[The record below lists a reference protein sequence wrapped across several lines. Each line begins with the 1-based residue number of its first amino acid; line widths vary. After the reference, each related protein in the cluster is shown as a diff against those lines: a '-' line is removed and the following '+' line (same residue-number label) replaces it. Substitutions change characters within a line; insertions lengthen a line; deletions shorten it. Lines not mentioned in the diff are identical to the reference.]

1 MRMDSRHKTL
11 IQRLIATVLYTFL
24 HFLANSS
31 RDLDSE
37 ADHLDLQA
45 DLDDLVRWAQ
55 CWGIEINSRNSVLM
69 HTGYEHK
76 DLGVIISHDL
86 KTATHCSTA
95 AVKGF
100 RALWSLRRAPS
111 FEYCIQ
117 TANPCLA
124 KDTNSLERVQRVG
137 TKLVRGHPKLP
148 YDERLKRLNI
158 SPCRIVRRDVTLYWH
173 FVSLIMIWVLI
184 CFIFLLPPA
193 LIISEM
199 VHKVRSNKL
208 KVGYSNLM
216 DNGDINLEEG
226 ELDVDLSDEE
236 GCKLK
241 NENDLRKEEKLD
253 KESEVKK
260 HKKKEKKA
268 KKEKKHKKKKK
279 KHRHDNKEKWYS
291 SLILL
296 TFSSLNNGD
305 VVQPPVNEAKVE
317 DLGSPKKEINDIPY
331 VPKRVPISLEEL
343 ILKRKAEEAEL
354 IKPKFISKEERIQ
367 QAIQRR
373 QAEVQ
378 AQREK
383 QMEAFKKQTEYLE
396 GAKDLERKRRAEDF
410 QERMRQ
416 HRNFRNTGKRAAQEE
431 GPGDKVNI
439 SQEEQAI
446 KERYLGQKRLTKR
459 RPRRLN
465 ERKFVFDWDV
475 ADDTSQ
481 DYNPLYKE
489 KHQIQFFGRGHIG
502 GIDIKQQKKEIG
514 RFYSK
519 LLESRRSD
527 TQKVQEKKRLSGVAK
542 REAKQKWDD
551 RHWTE
556 KALDQMTER
565 DWRIFREDFN
575 ISTKGGNIPNPLRS
589 WAEMN
594 VADELKD
601 VIKKVGYPEP
611 TPIQRQ
617 AIPIGLQNR
626 DIIGVAETGSGKT
639 AAFLIPLLN
648 WIQRLPKL
656 ERLEDTEQGPYAII
670 MAPTREL
677 AQQIEEET
685 VKFGRPLGIKT
696 VSLIGGLSRE
706 DQALKLRMGAEIVI
720 GTPGR
725 LNDVLENRYM
735 VLNQCTY
742 IVLDEADKMI
752 DMGFEPEV
760 NNILTY
766 LPVTNEK
773 PDNEDA
779 EDDSKLL
786 SNFATKHKYRQTVMF
801 TATMPP
807 AVERLARSYLRRP
820 AMVYIGS
827 AGKPTERVEQIV
839 YMVSEQEKRRKL
851 LEILAAGLDPPVII
865 FVNQKKGADV
875 LAKGLEK
882 LGYSAVV
889 LHGGKGQEQRE
900 YALASL
906 KSGQKEI
913 LVATDVAGRGID
925 IKDVSM
931 VINYDMSKTIDE
943 YVHRIGRT
951 GRAGKSGIAIS
962 LLTKEDAPV
971 FYDLKQLL
979 IQSPVSTCPHELANH
994 PDAQTKPGILA
1005 AKKRRA
1011 EETVYIT

>member
-1 MRMDSRHKTL
+1 
-11 IQRLIATVLYTFL
+11 
-24 HFLANSS
+24 
-31 RDLDSE
+31 
-37 ADHLDLQA
+37 
-45 DLDDLVRWAQ
+45 
-55 CWGIEINSRNSVLM
+55 
-69 HTGYEHK
+69 
-76 DLGVIISHDL
+76 
-86 KTATHCSTA
+86 
-95 AVKGF
+95 
-100 RALWSLRRAPS
+100 
-111 FEYCIQ
+111 
-117 TANPCLA
+117 
-124 KDTNSLERVQRVG
+124 
-137 TKLVRGHPKLP
+137 
-148 YDERLKRLNI
+148 
-158 SPCRIVRRDVTLYWH
+158 
-173 FVSLIMIWVLI
+173 
-184 CFIFLLPPA
+184 
-193 LIISEM
+193 
-199 VHKVRSNKL
+199 
-208 KVGYSNLM
+208 M

-236 GCKLK
+236 GWKLK
-241 NENDLRKEEKLD
+241 NEN
-253 KESEVKK
+253 
-260 HKKKEKKA
+260 
-268 KKEKKHKKKKK
+268 
-279 KHRHDNKEKWYS
+279 
-291 SLILL
+291 
-296 TFSSLNNGD
+296 SLNNGD
-305 VVQPPVNEAKVE
+305 VQPPVNEAKV
-317 DLGSPKKEINDIPY
+317 DLGSPKKEIDDVPY

-378 AQREK
+378 AQH
-383 QMEAFKKQTEYLE
+383 
-396 GAKDLERKRRAEDF
+396 LERKRRAEDF

-502 GIDIKQQKKEIG
+502 GIDIK
-514 RFYSK
+514 
-519 LLESRRSD
+519 
-527 TQKVQEKKRLSGVAK
+527 VMKKRLSGVAK

-601 VIKKVGYPEP
+601 VGYPEP

-656 ERLEDTEQGPYAII
+656 ERLE
-670 MAPTREL
+670 
-677 AQQIEEET
+677 QIEEET

-742 IVLDEADKMI
+742 IVLDE
-752 DMGFEPEV
+752 
-760 NNILTY
+760 
-766 LPVTNEK
+766 
-773 PDNEDA
+773 
-779 EDDSKLL
+779 
-786 SNFATKHKYRQTVMF
+786 
-801 TATMPP
+801 
-807 AVERLARSYLRRP
+807 
-820 AMVYIGS
+820 
-827 AGKPTERVEQIV
+827 
-839 YMVSEQEKRRKL
+839 
-851 LEILAAGLDPPVII
+851 
-865 FVNQKKGADV
+865 
-875 LAKGLEK
+875 
-882 LGYSAVV
+882 
-889 LHGGKGQEQRE
+889 
-900 YALASL
+900 
-906 KSGQKEI
+906 
-913 LVATDVAGRGID
+913 
-925 IKDVSM
+925 
-931 VINYDMSKTIDE
+931 
-943 YVHRIGRT
+943 
-951 GRAGKSGIAIS
+951 
-962 LLTKEDAPV
+962 
-971 FYDLKQLL
+971 
-979 IQSPVSTCPHELANH
+979 VST
-994 PDAQTKPGILA
+994 DILEHS
-1005 AKKRRA
+1005 KSDSF
-1011 EETVYIT
+1011 

>member
-1 MRMDSRHKTL
+1 M
-11 IQRLIATVLYTFL
+11 
-24 HFLANSS
+24 
-31 RDLDSE
+31 
-37 ADHLDLQA
+37 
-45 DLDDLVRWAQ
+45 
-55 CWGIEINSRNSVLM
+55 
-69 HTGYEHK
+69 
-76 DLGVIISHDL
+76 
-86 KTATHCSTA
+86 
-95 AVKGF
+95 
-100 RALWSLRRAPS
+100 P
-111 FEYCIQ
+111 
-117 TANPCLA
+117 
-124 KDTNSLERVQRVG
+124 
-137 TKLVRGHPKLP
+137 
-148 YDERLKRLNI
+148 
-158 SPCRIVRRDVTLYWH
+158 
-173 FVSLIMIWVLI
+173 
-184 CFIFLLPPA
+184 
-193 LIISEM
+193 
-199 VHKVRSNKL
+199 
-208 KVGYSNLM
+208 
-216 DNGDINLEEG
+216 
-226 ELDVDLSDEE
+226 
-236 GCKLK
+236 
-241 NENDLRKEEKLD
+241 KEEQLEQKSQDVELT
-253 KESEVKK
+253 KPSPPGVP
-260 HKKKEKKA
+260 EKK
-268 KKEKKHKKKKK
+268 
-279 KHRHDNKEKWYS
+279 
-291 SLILL
+291 I
-296 TFSSLNNGD
+296 
-305 VVQPPVNEAKVE
+305 
-317 DLGSPKKEINDIPY
+317 
-331 VPKRVPISLEEL
+331 PISLEEL
-343 ILKRKAEEAEL
+343 ISRKKAEEAEQ
-354 IKPKFISKEERIQ
+354 IKPKFISREQREQEALR
-367 QAIQRR
+367 RR

-378 AQREK
+378 AQKDR
-383 QMEAFKKQTEYLE
+383 QMEAMRKQAEYLKQ
-396 GAKDLERKRRAEDF
+396 AKDIERAKRVEEFEERFRDHRRGRDRERTFNKRPNDDPAGTDKSLDVIQED
-410 QERMRQ
+410 
-416 HRNFRNTGKRAAQEE
+416 
-431 GPGDKVNI
+431 
-439 SQEEQAI
+439 QAI

-459 RPRRLN
+459 RQRRLN
-465 ERKFVFDWDV
+465 ERKFVFDWD
-475 ADDTSQ
+475 ASDDTSQ
-481 DYNPLYKE
+481 DYNPIYKE

-514 RFYSK
+514 RFYVK
-519 LLESRRSD
+519 LLEDRRSEP
-527 TQKVQEKKRLSGVAK
+527 QKAQEEKRLFGLAR

-551 RHWTE
+551 RHWSE

-565 DWRIFREDFN
+565 DWRIFREDFS

-589 WAEMN
+589 WKEMK
-594 VADELKD
+594 VASELRE
-601 VIKKVGYPEP
+601 VIQRVGYAEP

-706 DQALKLRMGAEIVI
+706 EQALKLRMGAEIVI

-760 NNILTY
+760 NNILSY

-773 PDNEDA
+773 PDTEDA

-820 AMVYIGS
+820 AIVYIGS

-839 YMVSEQEKRRKL
+839 YMVSEQEKRKKL
-851 LEILAAGLDPPVII
+851 LNILNEGIDPPVII
-865 FVNQKKGADV
+865 FVNQKKGADM
-875 LAKGLEK
+875 LAKGLDK
-882 LGYSAVV
+882 LGFSAVV

-931 VINYDMSKTIDE
+931 VINYDMSKTIDD

-951 GRAGKSGIAIS
+951 GRAGKSGIAVTF
-962 LLTKEDAPV
+962 LTREDTTV
-971 FYDLKQLL
+971 YYDLKQLL
-979 IQSPVSTCPHELANH
+979 MQSPVSTCPYELANH

-1011 EETVYIT
+1011 DETVFVA

>member
-1 MRMDSRHKTL
+1 
-11 IQRLIATVLYTFL
+11 
-24 HFLANSS
+24 
-31 RDLDSE
+31 
-37 ADHLDLQA
+37 
-45 DLDDLVRWAQ
+45 
-55 CWGIEINSRNSVLM
+55 
-69 HTGYEHK
+69 
-76 DLGVIISHDL
+76 
-86 KTATHCSTA
+86 
-95 AVKGF
+95 
-100 RALWSLRRAPS
+100 
-111 FEYCIQ
+111 
-117 TANPCLA
+117 
-124 KDTNSLERVQRVG
+124 
-137 TKLVRGHPKLP
+137 
-148 YDERLKRLNI
+148 
-158 SPCRIVRRDVTLYWH
+158 
-173 FVSLIMIWVLI
+173 
-184 CFIFLLPPA
+184 
-193 LIISEM
+193 
-199 VHKVRSNKL
+199 
-208 KVGYSNLM
+208 M
-216 DNGDINLEEG
+216 DNGGVALEEG
-226 ELDVDLSDEE
+226 ELDEDLSDEE
-236 GCKLK
+236 ASKLK
-241 NENDLRKEEKLD
+241 RENEVKKED
-253 KESEVKK
+253 IPGDNEVKK
-260 HKKKEKKA
+260 HKSKKEKKA
-268 KKEKKHKKKKK
+268 KKEKKHKKKHK
-279 KHRHDNKEKWYS
+279 KHKHKDEEESSVKNKSVSESPAKEVKPEV
-291 SLILL
+291 
-296 TFSSLNNGD
+296 TNNSK
-305 VVQPPVNEAKVE
+305 NETENNA
-317 DLGSPKKEINDIPY
+317 PRPQ
-331 VPKRVPISLEEL
+331 KRVPISLEEL
-343 ILKRKAEEAEL
+343 ISRKKAEEAEQ

-367 QAIQRR
+367 EALRRR

-383 QMEAFKKQTEYLE
+383 QMQEFKKQTEYLE
-396 GAKDLERKRRAEDF
+396 SAKDLERRKRAEEF
-410 QERMRQ
+410 EERMRQ
-416 HRNFRNTGKRAAQEE
+416 YRNSRNSGKRAAEE
-431 GPGDKVNI
+431 RASGEKKSPNT
-439 SQEEQAI
+439 QEEQAI

-465 ERKFVFDWDV
+465 ERKFVFDWDA

-519 LLESRRSD
+519 LLEDRRSD
-527 TQKVQEKKRLSGVAK
+527 TQRVQEEKRLTGVAK

-556 KALDQMTER
+556 KAVDQMTER
-565 DWRIFREDFN
+565 DWRIFREDFS

-594 VADELKD
+594 VADELKE

-807 AVERLARSYLRRP
+807 AVERLARTYLRRP

-851 LEILAAGLDPPVII
+851 LEILSSGLDPPVII

-951 GRAGKSGIAIS
+951 GRAGKSGVAIT

-979 IQSPVSTCPHELANH
+979 VQSPVSTCPHDLANH

>member
-1 MRMDSRHKTL
+1 
-11 IQRLIATVLYTFL
+11 
-24 HFLANSS
+24 
-31 RDLDSE
+31 
-37 ADHLDLQA
+37 
-45 DLDDLVRWAQ
+45 
-55 CWGIEINSRNSVLM
+55 
-69 HTGYEHK
+69 
-76 DLGVIISHDL
+76 
-86 KTATHCSTA
+86 
-95 AVKGF
+95 
-100 RALWSLRRAPS
+100 
-111 FEYCIQ
+111 
-117 TANPCLA
+117 
-124 KDTNSLERVQRVG
+124 
-137 TKLVRGHPKLP
+137 
-148 YDERLKRLNI
+148 
-158 SPCRIVRRDVTLYWH
+158 
-173 FVSLIMIWVLI
+173 
-184 CFIFLLPPA
+184 
-193 LIISEM
+193 
-199 VHKVRSNKL
+199 
-208 KVGYSNLM
+208 M
-216 DNGDINLEEG
+216 DNGDVTLEEG
-226 ELDVDLSDEE
+226 ELDEDVSDEE

-241 NENDLRKEEKLD
+241 REDETMKEVGMND
-253 KESEVKK
+253 SGEVKK
-260 HKKKEKKA
+260 RKKKEKKA

-279 KHRHDNKEKWYS
+279 KHKSR
-291 SLILL
+291 
-296 TFSSLNNGD
+296 
-305 VVQPPVNEAKVE
+305 NEASPVE
-317 DLGSPKKEINDIPY
+317 NTDIRGSPAKETKMEDGKGFKNDVESETPR
-331 VPKRVPISLEEL
+331 VQKRVPISLEEL
-343 ILKRKAEEAEL
+343 ISRKKAEEAEQ

-367 QAIQRR
+367 EALRRR

-396 GAKDLERKRRAEDF
+396 SAKGLERKRRTEDF
-410 QERMRQ
+410 EERMRQ
-416 HRNFRNTGKRAAQEE
+416 YRNSRNPGKRVAEDSGTGNKQNST
-431 GPGDKVNI
+431 V
-439 SQEEQAI
+439 QEEQVI

-465 ERKFVFDWDV
+465 ERKFVFDWDA

-519 LLESRRSD
+519 LLEDRRSD
-527 TQKVQEKKRLSGVAK
+527 TQRVQEEKRLTGVAK

-556 KALDQMTER
+556 KGLSQMTER
-565 DWRIFREDFN
+565 DWRIFREDFS

-648 WIQRLPKL
+648 WIQQLPKL

-807 AVERLARSYLRRP
+807 AVERLARTYLRRP

-851 LEILAAGLDPPVII
+851 LEILSAGLDPPVII

-951 GRAGKSGIAIS
+951 GRAGKSGIAIT
-962 LLTKEDAPV
+962 LLTKEDSPV
-971 FYDLKQLL
+971 YYDLKQLL
-979 IQSPVSTCPHELANH
+979 VQSPVSTCPHDLANH

>member
-1 MRMDSRHKTL
+1 
-11 IQRLIATVLYTFL
+11 
-24 HFLANSS
+24 
-31 RDLDSE
+31 
-37 ADHLDLQA
+37 
-45 DLDDLVRWAQ
+45 
-55 CWGIEINSRNSVLM
+55 
-69 HTGYEHK
+69 
-76 DLGVIISHDL
+76 
-86 KTATHCSTA
+86 
-95 AVKGF
+95 
-100 RALWSLRRAPS
+100 
-111 FEYCIQ
+111 
-117 TANPCLA
+117 
-124 KDTNSLERVQRVG
+124 
-137 TKLVRGHPKLP
+137 
-148 YDERLKRLNI
+148 
-158 SPCRIVRRDVTLYWH
+158 
-173 FVSLIMIWVLI
+173 
-184 CFIFLLPPA
+184 
-193 LIISEM
+193 
-199 VHKVRSNKL
+199 
-208 KVGYSNLM
+208 M
-216 DNGDINLEEG
+216 DNGDVNLEEG
-226 ELDVDLSDEE
+226 ELDVDLSDDE
-236 GCKLK
+236 GSKSK
-241 NENDLRKEEKLD
+241 NENDYTKLEKLGG
-253 KESEVKK
+253 EVEVKK

-279 KHRHDNKEKWYS
+279 KHRREVEDKC
-291 SLILL
+291 
-296 TFSSLNNGD
+296 SLNNGD
-305 VVQPPVNEAKVE
+305 VQSPVKEPKLEEPNSLKNEV
-317 DLGSPKKEINDIPY
+317 NDIP
-331 VPKRVPISLEEL
+331 VVQKRVPISLEEL
-343 ILKRKAEEAEL
+343 ILRRKAEEAEL
-354 IKPKFISKEERIQ
+354 VKPKFISKEERIQ

-410 QERMRQ
+410 QEKMRQ
-416 HRNFRNTGKRAAQEE
+416 HRYSRNTGKRAVQEE
-431 GPGDKVNI
+431 GSVDKMNSI

-465 ERKFVFDWDV
+465 ERKFVFDWDA

-706 DQALKLRMGAEIVI
+706 EQALKLRMGAEIVI

>member
-1 MRMDSRHKTL
+1 
-11 IQRLIATVLYTFL
+11 
-24 HFLANSS
+24 
-31 RDLDSE
+31 
-37 ADHLDLQA
+37 
-45 DLDDLVRWAQ
+45 
-55 CWGIEINSRNSVLM
+55 
-69 HTGYEHK
+69 
-76 DLGVIISHDL
+76 
-86 KTATHCSTA
+86 
-95 AVKGF
+95 
-100 RALWSLRRAPS
+100 
-111 FEYCIQ
+111 
-117 TANPCLA
+117 
-124 KDTNSLERVQRVG
+124 
-137 TKLVRGHPKLP
+137 
-148 YDERLKRLNI
+148 
-158 SPCRIVRRDVTLYWH
+158 
-173 FVSLIMIWVLI
+173 
-184 CFIFLLPPA
+184 
-193 LIISEM
+193 
-199 VHKVRSNKL
+199 
-208 KVGYSNLM
+208 M

-226 ELDVDLSDEE
+226 ELDVDLSDED
-236 GCKLK
+236 GCRLK
-241 NENDLRKEEKLD
+241 REDNIKEEGKHD
-253 KESEVKK
+253 EKDDVKK
-260 HKKKEKKA
+260 HKKKEKKV
-268 KKEKKHKKKKK
+268 KKDKKHKKKKK
-279 KHRHDNKEKWYS
+279 KHKHKDENTS
-291 SLILL
+291 PV
-296 TFSSLNNGD
+296 NNGD
-305 VVQPPVNEAKVE
+305 VSKSPMKEPKFDVPENVQNVNE
-317 DLGSPKKEINDIPY
+317 IHQI
-331 VPKRVPISLEEL
+331 PKRVPISLEEL
-343 ILKRKAEEAEL
+343 ILKKKAEEAEL

-367 QAIQRR
+367 QALQRR

-383 QMEAFKKQTEYLE
+383 QVQAFKKQAEYLE
-396 GAKDLERKRRAEDF
+396 GAKDLERKKRAEDF

-416 HRNFRNTGKRAAQEE
+416 YRNSRNTGKRAVEVDGSVE
-431 GPGDKVNI
+431 KLNSV

-465 ERKFVFDWDV
+465 ERKFVFDWDA

-556 KALDQMTER
+556 KALGQMTER
-565 DWRIFREDFN
+565 DWRIFREDFS

-742 IVLDEADKMI
+742 IVLDEVSFI
-752 DMGFEPEV
+752 TPQ
-760 NNILTY
+760 
-766 LPVTNEK
+766 
-773 PDNEDA
+773 
-779 EDDSKLL
+779 
-786 SNFATKHKYRQTVMF
+786 FAK
-801 TATMPP
+801 
-807 AVERLARSYLRRP
+807 
-820 AMVYIGS
+820 
-827 AGKPTERVEQIV
+827 
-839 YMVSEQEKRRKL
+839 
-851 LEILAAGLDPPVII
+851 
-865 FVNQKKGADV
+865 
-875 LAKGLEK
+875 
-882 LGYSAVV
+882 
-889 LHGGKGQEQRE
+889 
-900 YALASL
+900 
-906 KSGQKEI
+906 
-913 LVATDVAGRGID
+913 
-925 IKDVSM
+925 
-931 VINYDMSKTIDE
+931 
-943 YVHRIGRT
+943 
-951 GRAGKSGIAIS
+951 
-962 LLTKEDAPV
+962 
-971 FYDLKQLL
+971 
-979 IQSPVSTCPHELANH
+979 
-994 PDAQTKPGILA
+994 
-1005 AKKRRA
+1005 
-1011 EETVYIT
+1011 

>member
-1 MRMDSRHKTL
+1 
-11 IQRLIATVLYTFL
+11 
-24 HFLANSS
+24 
-31 RDLDSE
+31 
-37 ADHLDLQA
+37 
-45 DLDDLVRWAQ
+45 
-55 CWGIEINSRNSVLM
+55 
-69 HTGYEHK
+69 
-76 DLGVIISHDL
+76 
-86 KTATHCSTA
+86 
-95 AVKGF
+95 
-100 RALWSLRRAPS
+100 
-111 FEYCIQ
+111 
-117 TANPCLA
+117 
-124 KDTNSLERVQRVG
+124 
-137 TKLVRGHPKLP
+137 
-148 YDERLKRLNI
+148 
-158 SPCRIVRRDVTLYWH
+158 
-173 FVSLIMIWVLI
+173 
-184 CFIFLLPPA
+184 
-193 LIISEM
+193 
-199 VHKVRSNKL
+199 
-208 KVGYSNLM
+208 M

-226 ELDVDLSDEE
+226 ELDVDLSDED
-236 GCKLK
+236 GCRLK
-241 NENDLRKEEKLD
+241 REDNIKEEGKHD
-253 KESEVKK
+253 EKDDVKK
-260 HKKKEKKA
+260 HKKKEKKV
-268 KKEKKHKKKKK
+268 KKDKKHKKKKK
-279 KHRHDNKEKWYS
+279 KHKHKDENTS
-291 SLILL
+291 PV
-296 TFSSLNNGD
+296 NNGD
-305 VVQPPVNEAKVE
+305 VSKSPMKEPKFDVPENVQNVNE
-317 DLGSPKKEINDIPY
+317 IHQI
-331 VPKRVPISLEEL
+331 PKRVPISLEEL
-343 ILKRKAEEAEL
+343 ILKKKAEEAEL

-367 QAIQRR
+367 QALQRR

-383 QMEAFKKQTEYLE
+383 QVQAFKKQAEYLE
-396 GAKDLERKRRAEDF
+396 GAKDLERKKRAEDF

-416 HRNFRNTGKRAAQEE
+416 YRNSRNTGKRAVEVDGSVE
-431 GPGDKVNI
+431 KLNSV

-465 ERKFVFDWDV
+465 ERKFVFDWDA

-556 KALDQMTER
+556 KALGQMTER
-565 DWRIFREDFN
+565 DWRIFREDFS

-931 VINYDMSKTIDE
+931 VINYDMSKTID
-943 YVHRIGRT
+943 
-951 GRAGKSGIAIS
+951 GKPVGYS
-962 LLTKEDAPV
+962 L
-971 FYDLKQLL
+971 
-979 IQSPVSTCPHELANH
+979 
-994 PDAQTKPGILA
+994 
-1005 AKKRRA
+1005 
-1011 EETVYIT
+1011 IT

>member
-1 MRMDSRHKTL
+1 
-11 IQRLIATVLYTFL
+11 
-24 HFLANSS
+24 
-31 RDLDSE
+31 
-37 ADHLDLQA
+37 
-45 DLDDLVRWAQ
+45 
-55 CWGIEINSRNSVLM
+55 
-69 HTGYEHK
+69 
-76 DLGVIISHDL
+76 
-86 KTATHCSTA
+86 
-95 AVKGF
+95 
-100 RALWSLRRAPS
+100 
-111 FEYCIQ
+111 
-117 TANPCLA
+117 
-124 KDTNSLERVQRVG
+124 
-137 TKLVRGHPKLP
+137 
-148 YDERLKRLNI
+148 
-158 SPCRIVRRDVTLYWH
+158 
-173 FVSLIMIWVLI
+173 
-184 CFIFLLPPA
+184 
-193 LIISEM
+193 
-199 VHKVRSNKL
+199 
-208 KVGYSNLM
+208 
-216 DNGDINLEEG
+216 
-226 ELDVDLSDEE
+226 
-236 GCKLK
+236 
-241 NENDLRKEEKLD
+241 
-253 KESEVKK
+253 
-260 HKKKEKKA
+260 
-268 KKEKKHKKKKK
+268 
-279 KHRHDNKEKWYS
+279 
-291 SLILL
+291 
-296 TFSSLNNGD
+296 
-305 VVQPPVNEAKVE
+305 
-317 DLGSPKKEINDIPY
+317 
-331 VPKRVPISLEEL
+331 
-343 ILKRKAEEAEL
+343 
-354 IKPKFISKEERIQ
+354 
-367 QAIQRR
+367 
-373 QAEVQ
+373 
-378 AQREK
+378 
-383 QMEAFKKQTEYLE
+383 
-396 GAKDLERKRRAEDF
+396 
-410 QERMRQ
+410 
-416 HRNFRNTGKRAAQEE
+416 
-431 GPGDKVNI
+431 
-439 SQEEQAI
+439 
-446 KERYLGQKRLTKR
+446 
-459 RPRRLN
+459 
-465 ERKFVFDWDV
+465 
-475 ADDTSQ
+475 
-481 DYNPLYKE
+481 
-489 KHQIQFFGRGHIG
+489 
-502 GIDIKQQKKEIG
+502 
-514 RFYSK
+514 
-519 LLESRRSD
+519 
-527 TQKVQEKKRLSGVAK
+527 
-542 REAKQKWDD
+542 
-551 RHWTE
+551 
-556 KALDQMTER
+556 
-565 DWRIFREDFN
+565 
-575 ISTKGGNIPNPLRS
+575 
-589 WAEMN
+589 
-594 VADELKD
+594 
-601 VIKKVGYPEP
+601 
-611 TPIQRQ
+611 
-617 AIPIGLQNR
+617 
-626 DIIGVAETGSGKT
+626 
-639 AAFLIPLLN
+639 
-648 WIQRLPKL
+648 
-656 ERLEDTEQGPYAII
+656 

-706 DQALKLRMGAEIVI
+706 DRALKLRMGAEIVI

>member
-1 MRMDSRHKTL
+1 
-11 IQRLIATVLYTFL
+11 
-24 HFLANSS
+24 
-31 RDLDSE
+31 
-37 ADHLDLQA
+37 
-45 DLDDLVRWAQ
+45 
-55 CWGIEINSRNSVLM
+55 
-69 HTGYEHK
+69 
-76 DLGVIISHDL
+76 
-86 KTATHCSTA
+86 
-95 AVKGF
+95 
-100 RALWSLRRAPS
+100 
-111 FEYCIQ
+111 
-117 TANPCLA
+117 
-124 KDTNSLERVQRVG
+124 
-137 TKLVRGHPKLP
+137 
-148 YDERLKRLNI
+148 
-158 SPCRIVRRDVTLYWH
+158 
-173 FVSLIMIWVLI
+173 
-184 CFIFLLPPA
+184 
-193 LIISEM
+193 
-199 VHKVRSNKL
+199 
-208 KVGYSNLM
+208 M
-216 DNGDINLEEG
+216 DNGGVALEEG
-226 ELDVDLSDEE
+226 ELDEDLSDEE
-236 GCKLK
+236 ACKLK
-241 NENDLRKEEKLD
+241 QENEVKKED
-253 KESEVKK
+253 IPDGNGEVKK
-260 HKKKEKKA
+260 HKSKKEKKA
-268 KKEKKHKKKKK
+268 KKEKKHKKKHK
-279 KHRHDNKEKWYS
+279 KHKHKDEEESSVKNKAVSESPAKEVKPEV
-291 SLILL
+291 
-296 TFSSLNNGD
+296 TKNAKNETENNAPRP
-305 VVQPPVNEAKVE
+305 Q
-317 DLGSPKKEINDIPY
+317 
-331 VPKRVPISLEEL
+331 KRVPISLEEL
-343 ILKRKAEEAEL
+343 ISRKKAEEAEQ

-367 QAIQRR
+367 EALRRR

-383 QMEAFKKQTEYLE
+383 QMQALKKQTEYLE
-396 GAKDLERKRRAEDF
+396 SAKDLERKKRAEEF
-410 QERMRQ
+410 EERMRQ
-416 HRNFRNTGKRAAQEE
+416 YRNSRNSGKRAAEE
-431 GPGDKVNI
+431 KAPGEKQSPNT
-439 SQEEQAI
+439 QEEQAI

-465 ERKFVFDWDV
+465 ERKFVFDWDA

-519 LLESRRSD
+519 LLEDRRSD
-527 TQKVQEKKRLSGVAK
+527 TQRVQEQKRLTGVAK

-556 KALDQMTER
+556 KAVDQMTER
-565 DWRIFREDFN
+565 DWRIFREDFS

-594 VADELKD
+594 VADELKE

-773 PDNEDA
+773 PDNDDA

-807 AVERLARSYLRRP
+807 AVERLARTYLRRP

-851 LEILAAGLDPPVII
+851 LEILSSGLDPPVII

-951 GRAGKSGIAIS
+951 GRAGKSGVAIT

-979 IQSPVSTCPHELANH
+979 VQSPVSTCPHDLANH

>member
-1 MRMDSRHKTL
+1 
-11 IQRLIATVLYTFL
+11 
-24 HFLANSS
+24 
-31 RDLDSE
+31 
-37 ADHLDLQA
+37 
-45 DLDDLVRWAQ
+45 
-55 CWGIEINSRNSVLM
+55 
-69 HTGYEHK
+69 
-76 DLGVIISHDL
+76 
-86 KTATHCSTA
+86 
-95 AVKGF
+95 
-100 RALWSLRRAPS
+100 
-111 FEYCIQ
+111 
-117 TANPCLA
+117 
-124 KDTNSLERVQRVG
+124 
-137 TKLVRGHPKLP
+137 
-148 YDERLKRLNI
+148 
-158 SPCRIVRRDVTLYWH
+158 
-173 FVSLIMIWVLI
+173 
-184 CFIFLLPPA
+184 
-193 LIISEM
+193 
-199 VHKVRSNKL
+199 
-208 KVGYSNLM
+208 M

-226 ELDVDLSDEE
+226 ELDVDLSDED
-236 GCKLK
+236 GCRLK
-241 NENDLRKEEKLD
+241 REDNIKEEGKHD
-253 KESEVKK
+253 EKDDVKK
-260 HKKKEKKA
+260 HKKKEKKV
-268 KKEKKHKKKKK
+268 KKDKKHKKKKK
-279 KHRHDNKEKWYS
+279 KHKHKDENTS
-291 SLILL
+291 PV
-296 TFSSLNNGD
+296 NNGD
-305 VVQPPVNEAKVE
+305 VSKSPMKEPKFDVPENVQNVNE
-317 DLGSPKKEINDIPY
+317 IHQI
-331 VPKRVPISLEEL
+331 PKRVPISLEEL
-343 ILKRKAEEAEL
+343 ILKKKAEEAEL

-367 QAIQRR
+367 QALQRR

-383 QMEAFKKQTEYLE
+383 QVQAFKKQAEYLE
-396 GAKDLERKRRAEDF
+396 GAKDLERKKRAEDF

-416 HRNFRNTGKRAAQEE
+416 YRNSRNTGKRAVEVDGSVE
-431 GPGDKVNI
+431 KLNSV

-465 ERKFVFDWDV
+465 ERKFVFDWDA

-556 KALDQMTER
+556 KALGQMTER
-565 DWRIFREDFN
+565 DWRIFREDFS

>member
-1 MRMDSRHKTL
+1 MKEVGMNDS
-11 IQRLIATVLYTFL
+11 
-24 HFLANSS
+24 
-31 RDLDSE
+31 
-37 ADHLDLQA
+37 
-45 DLDDLVRWAQ
+45 
-55 CWGIEINSRNSVLM
+55 G
-69 HTGYEHK
+69 
-76 DLGVIISHDL
+76 
-86 KTATHCSTA
+86 
-95 AVKGF
+95 
-100 RALWSLRRAPS
+100 
-111 FEYCIQ
+111 
-117 TANPCLA
+117 
-124 KDTNSLERVQRVG
+124 
-137 TKLVRGHPKLP
+137 
-148 YDERLKRLNI
+148 
-158 SPCRIVRRDVTLYWH
+158 
-173 FVSLIMIWVLI
+173 
-184 CFIFLLPPA
+184 
-193 LIISEM
+193 
-199 VHKVRSNKL
+199 
-208 KVGYSNLM
+208 
-216 DNGDINLEEG
+216 
-226 ELDVDLSDEE
+226 
-236 GCKLK
+236 
-241 NENDLRKEEKLD
+241 
-253 KESEVKK
+253 EVKK
-260 HKKKEKKA
+260 RKKKEKKA

-279 KHRHDNKEKWYS
+279 KHKSK
-291 SLILL
+291 
-296 TFSSLNNGD
+296 
-305 VVQPPVNEAKVE
+305 NEASPVE
-317 DLGSPKKEINDIPY
+317 NTDIRGSPAKETKMEDGKGFKNDVESETPR
-331 VPKRVPISLEEL
+331 VQKR
-343 ILKRKAEEAEL
+343 
-354 IKPKFISKEERIQ
+354 ERIQ
-367 QAIQRR
+367 EALRRR

-396 GAKDLERKRRAEDF
+396 SAKGLERKRRTEDF
-410 QERMRQ
+410 EERMRQ
-416 HRNFRNTGKRAAQEE
+416 YRNSRNPGKRVAEDSGTGNKQNST
-431 GPGDKVNI
+431 V
-439 SQEEQAI
+439 QEEQVI

-465 ERKFVFDWDV
+465 ERKFVFDWDA

-519 LLESRRSD
+519 LLEDRRSD
-527 TQKVQEKKRLSGVAK
+527 TQRVQEEKRLTGVAK

-556 KALDQMTER
+556 KGLSQMTER
-565 DWRIFREDFN
+565 DWRIFREDFS

-648 WIQRLPKL
+648 WIQQLPKL

-807 AVERLARSYLRRP
+807 AVERLARTYLRRP

-851 LEILAAGLDPPVII
+851 LEILSAGLDPPVII
-865 FVNQKKGADV
+865 FVNQK
-875 LAKGLEK
+875 
-882 LGYSAVV
+882 
-889 LHGGKGQEQRE
+889 KGQEQRE

-951 GRAGKSGIAIS
+951 GRAGKSGIAIT
-962 LLTKEDAPV
+962 LLTKEDSPV
-971 FYDLKQLL
+971 YYDLKQLL
-979 IQSPVSTCPHELANH
+979 VQSPVSTCPHDLANH